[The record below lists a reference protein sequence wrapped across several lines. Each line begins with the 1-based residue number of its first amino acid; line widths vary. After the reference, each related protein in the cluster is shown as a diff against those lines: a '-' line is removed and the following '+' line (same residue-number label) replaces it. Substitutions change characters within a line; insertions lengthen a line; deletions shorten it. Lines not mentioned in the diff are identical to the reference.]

1 MILFSVSFRDRNT
14 IKKAQQKTERER
26 EREREREKGFLLE
39 RRMESNSRNCNR
51 KSFSES
57 ENEGFIIQKTQIL
70 KITNG

>member
-14 IKKAQQKTERER
+14 IKKAQQKTER

>member
-14 IKKAQQKTERER
+14 IKKAQKKTER

>member
-14 IKKAQQKTERER
+14 IKKAKQKT
-26 EREREREKGFLLE
+26 EREREKGFLLE

-70 KITNG
+70 KITND